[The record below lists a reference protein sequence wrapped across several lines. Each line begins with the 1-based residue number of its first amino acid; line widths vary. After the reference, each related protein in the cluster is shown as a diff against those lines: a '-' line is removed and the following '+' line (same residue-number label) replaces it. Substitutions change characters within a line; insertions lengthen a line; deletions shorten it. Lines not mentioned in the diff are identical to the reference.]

1 VTDVQRQMM
10 ASQTGVSALRRASQ
24 PVREPEDRLIPPIFR
39 ALPAMISTL
48 TGSLTSASVP
58 RAVHEQL
65 GLVTSATQGSKE
77 VGLVPQLMAA
87 KSKAEDE
94 AAGAVASLAVNLAS
108 QASTTS
114 PIMAAAPGG
123 VVASSPKLQD
133 IAAKAALTQQVVE
146 ATKAAKSVETKIVR
160 SKPIEIKV
168 ETPMDEVDLRELE
181 RRITRILKEEARRY
195 GVYR

>member
-1 VTDVQRQMM
+1 
-10 ASQTGVSALRRASQ
+10 
-24 PVREPEDRLIPPIFR
+24 
-39 ALPAMISTL
+39 
-48 TGSLTSASVP
+48 
-58 RAVHEQL
+58 
-65 GLVTSATQGSKE
+65 
-77 VGLVPQLMAA
+77 
-87 KSKAEDE
+87 
-94 AAGAVASLAVNLAS
+94 VASLAVNLAS

-133 IAAKAALTQQVVE
+133 IAAKAALTKQVVE

-168 ETPMDEVDLRELE
+168 ETPIDEVDLRELE